1 MANYE
6 TLKLEKGLYTT
17 GKSFTEAL
25 EQLDPSENYLGTP
38 LEGLDAYQRQLKRFD
53 IRVSGKGSD
62 MVEKFFRSTDSA
74 ALFPEYVSRAVW
86 SGIEDN
92 DILPKLVAT
101 TTEIEG
107 MDYRTVTSLP
117 SEEGAALS
125 VVAERGSIPETVVAA
140 QGGLVNLQ
148 KRGRL
153 LSASYETLRF
163 QRLDLFTVILRQIG
177 AYIAKARVQDA
188 VNVLLNGDANDN
200 AATVSNVATANT
212 LTYADL
218 VNFWNGFDP
227 YSLNTIVASP
237 SMMAAILKLPELRD
251 GASGLA
257 FHGSGSMVTPFGA
270 DLLKHSAVTDG
281 LLIGLD
287 KTCALEMVEAGG
299 VLTEFDKL
307 IDRQL
312 ERAAITTICGF
323 AKLYNG
329 ATKALSLAAA

>member
-1 MANYE
+1 MATYE
-6 TLKLEKGLYTT
+6 HLKLEKGLYTT

-25 EQLDPSENYLGTP
+25 EQLDPSENYVGTA

-62 MVEKFFRSTDSA
+62 MVEKFFQSTDSA
-74 ALFPEYVSRAVW
+74 ALFPEYVSRAV
-86 SGIEDN
+86 SAGMEEN
-92 DILPKLVAT
+92 DILPKLIAT
-101 TTEIEG
+101 TTQIDG

-117 SEEGAALS
+117 SEEGTAFAA
-125 VVAERGSIPETVVAA
+125 VAERANIPETVVAA
-140 QGGLVNLQ
+140 QGSLVNLQ

-188 VNVLLNGDANDN
+188 VNVLINGDGNENPAAN
-200 AATVSNVATANT
+200 TVVATANT
-212 LTYADL
+212 LSYNDL
-218 VNFWNGFDP
+218 VNFWNSFDP
-227 YSLNTIVASP
+227 YTLNTIVASP
-237 SMMAAILKLPELRD
+237 SMMAAILKLQELRD
-251 GASGLA
+251 GTSGLA
-257 FHGSGSMVTPFGA
+257 FHGTGSMITPFGA
-270 DLLKHSAVTDG
+270 DLLKHSAVTGG

-287 KTCALEMVEAGG
+287 KTCALEMVQAGG

-323 AKLYNG
+323 AKLFNG
-329 ATKALSLAAA
+329 ASKTLSLTA